1 MSFETLRKP
10 NKTAVHLWEFLLDL
24 LLDEKCGHMIC
35 WINREAGEFKLKNQE
50 EVARRW
56 GCIKHRPGM
65 NYDKLSR
72 ALRYYYQK
80 GIIKKVNGQR
90 LAYKFVKPPFGK
102 SKEPAPQNVP
112 AQTNINAPS
121 TTQETKKEGE
131 VKIQEVENKE
141 GAAIPVVPCV
151 RTAAVTL
158 PQTSV
163 TTASMGFRI
172 IQAPLVSP
180 NHMTCPISIY
190 PYVVPCVIPA
200 CRPIEIIKS

>member
-1 MSFETLRKP
+1 MTNTRNLKYDLRKCGLFKYYNTYIFRAFRRVQNFLSPETLRKP

-80 GIIKKVNGQR
+80 GIIKKVC
-90 LAYKFVKPPFGK
+90 KV
-102 SKEPAPQNVP
+102 
-112 AQTNINAPS
+112 
-121 TTQETKKEGE
+121 
-131 VKIQEVENKE
+131 
-141 GAAIPVVPCV
+141 
-151 RTAAVTL
+151 
-158 PQTSV
+158 
-163 TTASMGFRI
+163 
-172 IQAPLVSP
+172 
-180 NHMTCPISIY
+180 
-190 PYVVPCVIPA
+190 
-200 CRPIEIIKS
+200 